1 MASSRKTVEHLP
13 LADGRPRVALYLRV
27 STDRQVKGD
36 VSLPSQRK
44 LTRQHCLEQNWGI
57 VEEYVEPGLTADD
70 RRPVFQQM
78 IERACDADK
87 PFDIILVHAFSRFYR
102 DHIGMEL
109 TVRKL
114 RKHGVTVI
122 SMTQVVGEDP
132 SSELVRQMIGLFDEY
147 SSKENAKQVTR
158 AMRENAAQ
166 GFWNGATSP
175 LGYAIVAAEQRGQ
188 KIKKKLAVDAIEAE
202 LVHLIFRLYLEGDPE
217 TNTPP
222 MGIKDVVSWL
232 NARGYQTRKGG
243 SFGVGAL
250 HLVLTN
256 TAYIGRWKY
265 GVRNS
270 KTGEKHPEESVVEIA
285 VPRILDNA
293 VFDAAQTKLKAHNP
307 RMTAVR
313 ANAGPILLTG
323 LAICA
328 HCGAG
333 MTQRTGTS
341 KNRRV
346 YTYYTC
352 ASRAQKGKTACP
364 GNSIPMPLLDD
375 LVLDAVSS
383 HLLGPERLASLL
395 EDLMVRQTERSGA
408 IDARIA
414 DLTKQADDADQRLRR
429 LYKLVEDG
437 FAEMDDPLRERI
449 GGLQNERELA
459 LGALERARNLAGA
472 RSAITEDKIAAFARL
487 MREKLSSGDV
497 TFRKNYL
504 RSILGAVEV
513 HPDKVRLLGSKDVLQ
528 AAIANEN
535 LKQNGVQSFG
545 PKWRTRRD
553 SNSRPL
559 PSEGSAL
566 SS

>member
-1 MASSRKTVEHLP
+1 MTSSRKIAEP
-13 LADGRPRVALYLRV
+13 LQVAHGAPRVALYLRV

-44 LTRQHCLEQNWGI
+44 LTRTHCLQQGWDV

-78 IERACDADK
+78 IERACDPDR

-132 SSELVRQMIGLFDEY
+132 SSQLVRQMIGLFDEY

-166 GFWNGATSP
+166 GFWNGATAP

-188 KIKKKLAVDAIEAE
+188 KIKKKLAVDAVEAE

-217 TNTPP
+217 SGMPP
-222 MGIKDVVSWL
+222 MGIKEVVSWL
-232 NARGYQTRKGG
+232 NAKGYQTRKGG
-243 SFGVGAL
+243 SFGVGSL
-250 HLVLTN
+250 HHVLTN
-256 TAYIGRWKY
+256 TAYVGRWKY

-270 KTGEKHPEESVVEIA
+270 KTRAKHPEESVVEIT
-285 VPRILDNA
+285 VPRILDDA
-293 VFDAAQTKLKAHNP
+293 VFDGAQTKLKAHNP

-323 LAICA
+323 LAVCA

-341 KNRRV
+341 KNGRV

-352 ASRAQKGKTACP
+352 GSRAQKGKTACP
-364 GNSIPMPLLDD
+364 GNAIPMPLLDD
-375 LVLDAVSS
+375 LVVDAVNSQ
-383 HLLGPERLASLL
+383 LLRPERLAVLL
-395 EDLMVRQTERSGA
+395 EDLMSRQTERVGA
-408 IDARIA
+408 IDRRIA
-414 DLTKQADDADQRLRR
+414 DLKKKADDADERLRR

-437 FAEMDDPLRERI
+437 IAEMDAPLGERI
-449 GGLQNERELA
+449 GELQKERNLA
-459 LGALERARNLAGA
+459 KGALDRARNLASA
-472 RSAITEDKIAAFARL
+472 RSTITADKITAFAKL
-487 MREKLSSGDV
+487 MREKLSTGDV
-497 TFRKNYL
+497 VFRKNYL
-504 RSILGAVEV
+504 RTILGAVEV
-513 HPDKVRLLGSKDVLQ
+513 YPDKVRLLGSKDVLQ
-528 AAIANEN
+528 AAIANKN

-545 PKWRTRRD
+545 PKWRARKD
-553 SNSRPL
+553 SNL
-559 PSEGSAL
+559 
-566 SS
+566 